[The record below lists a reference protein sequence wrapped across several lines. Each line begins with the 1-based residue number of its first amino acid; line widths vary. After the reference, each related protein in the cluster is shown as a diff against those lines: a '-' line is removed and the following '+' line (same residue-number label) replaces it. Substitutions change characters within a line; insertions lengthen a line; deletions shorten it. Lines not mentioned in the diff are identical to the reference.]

1 MIRNCQVN
9 HLNNPLGFRMENP
22 LIFHWVAE
30 DLPGKKTAASRIVV
44 HELSRTDEKITVAA
58 DTGFA
63 QLDSLAAPVE
73 VPLKPET
80 RYAWTVTVRTDTGA
94 EETSPEQYFETGH
107 SGEPWHAKWIGCD
120 DDEPRHPV
128 FSKEIRPSGR
138 VVRARLYIT
147 GLGLYE
153 AAIDG
158 KKIGDEFLAPG
169 CNNYS
174 SWVQVQTYDVT
185 DRIGGPC
192 MLSVT
197 LGNGW
202 YKGRF
207 GFTDLQAPWYGN
219 SWKLLA
225 ELVLSYEDG
234 TTASIGTDES
244 WQVTRSNI
252 TFSNIYDGE
261 QRDDTLSSVPAV
273 PARLTDAPEA
283 EITDRLSVPVTI
295 STELPVKEKI
305 ITPKGETVMDMGQ
318 NLAGIFRLKLHHP
331 ARGSRIH
338 LQFGEVL
345 QDDCFYRGNLRS
357 AKAECWYTSDGSD
370 VTLQPTFTFYGY
382 RYVKIEGVPDVDPAD
397 FTALALTSDMHRT
410 GALTTGDE
418 KINRLIANAD
428 WSRMDN
434 FIDVPTD
441 CPQRDE
447 RMGWTGDAEVFCPT
461 ALFQSDATAFY
472 RKFLYDLRTEQ
483 QMLGGMVPVVVP
495 SFDQKKLC
503 GAAWSDVATIMPW
516 TIYQFTGD
524 ASVLAESFDS
534 MKTWVEYMRVR
545 EEDGHRWMKQF
556 QFGDWLAL
564 DGDGKPDSVFGGT
577 DNGFIA
583 EVYYLYSTRITAQT
597 AAVLGKAEEAARYD
611 ELAKNILA
619 DIRDTFFTPVGH
631 CSIRTQTA
639 CLLSLAL
646 GLSPR
651 PETVADDLK
660 DLLLHSDNK
669 LQTGFIGTP
678 MLCEILSETG
688 NPYLAWQIL
697 FNEEFPGWLYEVNLG
712 ATTIWERWNSLE
724 PDGHVSSTGMNSFNH
739 YSYGAIVTWIRERAA
754 GLRRDPAVPGFR
766 KVIFAPEPHARL
778 HYADATYDSAA
789 GRWSARWELSSEKDI
804 TIKLHVPF
812 DCEAEVFLPN
822 APAEVYS
829 DSSNPLFA
837 SVHSESSSSI
847 SASVNGDS
855 SHSVS
860 ASAHSDGAD
869 SSSASDSGEDE
880 VKICH
885 VGPGDY
891 SVSYTATAPFRRIW
905 HASLTL
911 RELLSYPAA
920 ACTVR
925 EVCPRAERLPA
936 MYREFPLPEAI
947 DAWDPN
953 LVPAEQL
960 KKLDEALRK
969 VV

>member
-1 MIRNCQVN
+1 MDVGCIEFHGVKLKEKEKMIRNCQVN

-30 DLPGKKTAASRIVV
+30 GLPGKKTAASRIVV

-94 EETSPEQYFETGH
+94 EETGPEQYFETGH

-128 FSKEIRPSGR
+128 FSKEIHPSGR

-185 DRIGGPC
+185 DRISGSC
-192 MLSVT
+192 TLSVT

-261 QRDDTLSSVPAV
+261 QRDDTLPPVPAV
-273 PARLTDAPEA
+273 PARLTDAPEGK
-283 EITDRLSVPVTI
+283 ITDRLSVPVTI

-318 NLAGIFRLKLHHP
+318 NLAGIFHLKLHHP

-357 AKAECWYTSDGSD
+357 AKAEYWYTSDGSD
-370 VTLQPTFTFYGY
+370 VTLQPMFTFYGY

-397 FTALALTSDMHRT
+397 FTALALTSDMYRT

-534 MKTWVEYMRVR
+534 MKAWVEYMRVR

-583 EVYYLYSTRITAQT
+583 EVYYLYSTRITART
-597 AAVLGKAEEAARYD
+597 AAVLGKAEEAAHYD

-778 HYADATYDSAA
+778 HYADVTYDSAA
-789 GRWSARWELSSEKDI
+789 GRWSACWELRSEKDI
-804 TIKLHVPF
+804 TIRLHVPF
-812 DCEAEVFLPN
+812 DCEAEVLLPN
-822 APAEVYS
+822 APESVYS

-837 SVHSESSSSI
+837 SVHS
-847 SASVNGDS
+847 
-855 SHSVS
+855 
-860 ASAHSDGAD
+860 
-869 SSSASDSGEDE
+869 E

-891 SVSYTATAPFRRIW
+891 SVSYTATTPFHRIW

-920 ACTVR
+920 ARTVR
-925 EVCPRAERLPA
+925 EVCPRVERLPA

-953 LVPAEQL
+953 LVPADQL
-960 KKLDEALRK
+960 KKLDDALRK